1 MPRNSK
7 RSVTVHRF
15 PTAEANKFIEIQVA
29 YCEGGSNYFNGGNDA
44 RAYYMHVTPI
54 KIDHFEG
61 AEIKSYMMFRG
72 YKSKLEDANR
82 FSQNKFLTLV
92 EQSRLDCANQADNV
106 MNIVNRVLAEEKLT
120 LAESVAV

>member
-1 MPRNSK
+1 
-7 RSVTVHRF
+7 
-15 PTAEANKFIEIQVA
+15 
-29 YCEGGSNYFNGGNDA
+29 
-44 RAYYMHVTPI
+44 MHVTPI